1 MNHMETNS
9 IADRIAAEVKAAMK
23 DEGISQRE
31 MARRTG
37 IPLNTLSAR
46 LNPRSIRPFTMGEL
60 GLVLDTLNISL
71 VEIAVRAERQNV
83 AA

>member
-9 IADRIAAEVKAAMK
+9 IADRVAAEVKAAMK

-71 VEIAVRAERQNV
+71 VELAVRAERKV
-83 AA
+83 PA

>member
-71 VEIAVRAERQNV
+71 VEIAVRAERQKV